1 MRQRSLFL
9 SLPLLLGLAG
19 VGFTAEVDKNK
30 QLDALT
36 SFQLGDYSLEFEGGE
51 PRKSTDLDNPP
62 GLQSFKKDPFF
73 SPFVGLKFSTP
84 LKDDFF
90 KAGH

>member
-1 MRQRSLFL
+1 MRQ
-9 SLPLLLGLAG
+9 PLLLGLAG

-36 SFQLGDYSLEFEGGE
+36 SFRLGDYSLEFEGGTTE
-51 PRKSTDLDNPP
+51 IHGPRKSP
-62 GLQSFKKDPFF
+62 GITKLQEGPLQSVCRTKIF
-73 SPFVGLKFSTP
+73 TP

>member
-1 MRQRSLFL
+1 MRQ
-9 SLPLLLGLAG
+9 PLLLGLAG

-51 PRKSTDLDNPP
+51 NHGNPRTSKIPRDY
-62 GLQSFKKDPFF
+62 
-73 SPFVGLKFSTP
+73 
-84 LKDDFF
+84 
-90 KAGH
+90 KASRRTASVRL